1 MKKGKQKGC
10 KKGLFNITLHYCV
23 LKKRKAKAHK
33 KLLKTMEQ
41 CKDKQELQKVLLFGQ
56 YLQDEPLIQQT
67 YLKRL
72 QEVEQ
77 ENTFT
82 SNHLKQQHNGT
93 SIRTSL

>member
-10 KKGLFNITLHYCV
+10 NKGLFNITLHYCV

-33 KLLKTMEQ
+33 KLLKTIQ
-41 CKDKQELQKVLLFGQ
+41 KCKDKQELEKVLLFGQ
-56 YLQDEPLIQQT
+56 YFQDEPLIQQV
-67 YLKRL
+67 YRKRL

-77 ENTFT
+77 GNTFT
-82 SNHLKQQHNGT
+82 LNTKNKQSNGT